1 MVRSKAPIR
10 YITQSGVIGVWS
22 GDSVAGGGGNGG
34 GTGAGVGDGVVGIT
48 GRGTGT
54 GDMTAGGTVVGAG
67 GVGAELVAKAPTAL
81 QALWV
86 SELMALTFQ

>member
-1 MVRSKAPIR
+1 MVKSKAPIR

-34 GTGAGVGDGVVGIT
+34 ETGAGGGDGIVGII
-48 GRGTGT
+48 GSGT
-54 GDMTAGGTVVGAG
+54 GDITAGGTVVGAG
-67 GVGAELVAKAPTAL
+67 GIGAELVAKAPTAL

>member
-10 YITQSGVIGVWS
+10 YITQSGVTGVWA

-34 GTGAGVGDGVVGIT
+34 ETGAG
-48 GRGTGT
+48 
-54 GDMTAGGTVVGAG
+54 GGG
-67 GVGAELVAKAPTAL
+67 GVGAELVTKAPTAL

-86 SELMALTFQ
+86 SELTALTFQ